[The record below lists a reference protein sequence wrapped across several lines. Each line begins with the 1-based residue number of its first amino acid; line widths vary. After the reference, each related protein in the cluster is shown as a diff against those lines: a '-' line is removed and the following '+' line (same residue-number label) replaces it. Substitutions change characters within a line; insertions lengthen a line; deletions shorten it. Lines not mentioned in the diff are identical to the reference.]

1 MPMISTFLE
10 HEWREG
16 AGASPHRPPPARPR
30 IVIVEDD
37 TDILDMLTLAFT
49 DAGYTVLP
57 WTQGADAHPFIR
69 DAQPDLV
76 ILDLWLEHPQAG
88 SMVLGLLMIDPATQH
103 LPVIISSAYRQ
114 LLDAQEAHLRAHG
127 YVIVDKPYRIEAL
140 LAAVQMLLNNDHA
153 RAVGAY

>member
-1 MPMISTFLE
+1 
-10 HEWREG
+10 
-16 AGASPHRPPPARPR
+16 
-30 IVIVEDD
+30 VEDD

-88 SMVLGLLMIDPATQH
+88 SMVLGLLMIDPATQQI
-103 LPVIISSAYRQ
+103 PVIISSAYRQ
-114 LLDAQEAHLRAHG
+114 LLDAEEAHLRTRG
-127 YVIVDKPYRIEAL
+127 YVLVDKPYRIDDL
-140 LAAVQMLLNNDHA
+140 LTAVQTLLHTDHA
-153 RAVGAY
+153 RAVGA